1 MVHRET
7 HKRHENLCISFRAV
21 RVLRGKNMIPV
32 QETTEMIVARF
43 APLPAERI
51 DIFSAL
57 GRVLA
62 EDVIAPF
69 DIPPHDNS
77 AMDGYAVRSADLR
90 GAAPDTP
97 ITLRVIE
104 ALPAGYVSTR
114 VLRAGEAIR
123 IMTGAPIPDGA
134 DTIIRVEDTQRK
146 EGEQVAIFVERPPQF
161 DTRRAG
167 EDVRRGETILTKG
180 RVLRPAEIGLLAALG
195 RSFVAAHQRPRV
207 AILSTGDE
215 LVEVDETLLPG
226 KIINANSYSLTALT
240 LECGAI
246 PVQLNIARDTKADLG
261 NKLAQAARADV
272 ILTSGGVSMGD
283 FDFVKEMLQRT
294 GSEMHFW
301 QVCMKPGKPLAF
313 GSIAGTPLI
322 GLPGNPVSSMVSFEV
337 FVRPALLKMMGHTQI
352 FRAVVSAQL
361 TSDYRKSDERKHFVR
376 VFFQQQHDANL
387 ATLTGE
393 QGSGILSSM
402 SKANG
407 LAVIDESRVLVRT
420 GETVPVMLLDHSLSM
435 SATREF

>member
-1 MVHRET
+1 
-7 HKRHENLCISFRAV
+7 
-21 RVLRGKNMIPV
+21 MIL
-32 QETTEMIVARF
+32 ERF
-43 APLPAERI
+43 LALPTERI

-77 AMDGYAVRSADLR
+77 AMDGYAARSADLQ
-90 GAAPDTP
+90 GASPATP
-97 ITLRVIE
+97 VTLRVIE
-104 ALPAGYVSTR
+104 ELPAGYVSQQT
-114 VLRAGEAIR
+114 LHAGEAIR
-123 IMTGAPIPDGA
+123 IMTGAPIPEGA

-146 EGEQVAIFVERPPQF
+146 DGDMVLIFVERPAQF

-167 EDVRRGETILTKG
+167 EDVCRGETILSKG
-180 RVLRPAEIGLLAALG
+180 RLLRPAELGLMASLG
-195 RSFVAAHQRPRV
+195 RSFVSVHQRPRV

-215 LVEVDETLLPG
+215 LVEVDEPLLPG
-226 KIINANSYSLTALT
+226 KIINANSYSLVALT

-246 PVQLNIARDTKADLG
+246 PVQFNIARDIKTDLER
-261 NKLAQAARADV
+261 KLAQAARADV

-283 FDFVKEMLQRT
+283 FDFVKEMLQQT

-313 GSIAGTPLI
+313 GSIAGTPLV

-352 FRAVVSAQL
+352 FRAVVPAQL
-361 TSDYRKSDERKHFVR
+361 TSEYRKRDERKHFIR
-376 VFFQQQHDANL
+376 VFLRQQDGVNI

-402 SKANG
+402 TKANG
-407 LAVIDESRVLVRT
+407 LAVIDEARALVRT
-420 GETVPVMLLDHSLSM
+420 GEIVPVMLLDTSLSM
-435 SATREF
+435 SAEREF